1 MRKLMMVLG
10 IVSLVIFAT
19 SQAQAIVLVGDSV
32 IPGDGR
38 GTWISA
44 VGSYADVV
52 IPATPTV
59 QTLTSPFN
67 PADTLTFGSPLTRYV
82 IGSSWATWSTYGGS
96 HVGDSILYSGGA
108 QSVTGTF
115 SGAVGAFGLEIEPNP
130 FQVFTMTLGLSDGS
144 SLSQAVSGSAG
155 ARFFGWYDGSVTS
168 MTLSCAGCDFAFGR
182 MVTTDGNIVPEP
194 ATMSLLGL
202 GLLGVLGLRKKRS

>member
-1 MRKLMMVLG
+1 MRKLLMVLG
-10 IVSLVIFAT
+10 IVGLVMFAT
-19 SQAQAIVLVGDSV
+19 SQAHAIVLVGDTA

-44 VGSYADVV
+44 VGSYGDVV
-52 IPATPTV
+52 IPELAAV
-59 QTLTSPFN
+59 QTVTSPFS
-67 PADTLTFGSPLTRYV
+67 ASDTLDFGSPLTRYV
-82 IGSSWATWSTYGGS
+82 IGSSWSTWSTYGGS

-115 SGAVGAFGLEIEPNP
+115 SGAVSAFGLEIEPNP
-130 FQVFTMTLGLSDGS
+130 FSVYTMTLGLSDGS

-168 MTLSCAGCDFAFGR
+168 MTLSCEGCDFAFGR
-182 MVTTDGNIVPEP
+182 MVTSGNIVPEP

-202 GLLGVLGLRKKRS
+202 GLLGVLGLRKKRI